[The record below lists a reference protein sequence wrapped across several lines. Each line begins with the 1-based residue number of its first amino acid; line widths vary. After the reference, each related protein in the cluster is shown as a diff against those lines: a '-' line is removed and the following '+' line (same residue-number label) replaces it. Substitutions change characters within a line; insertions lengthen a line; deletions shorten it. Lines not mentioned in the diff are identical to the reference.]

1 MFEKNF
7 QLNDETLQVVEHI
20 GQHMPGGFF
29 IYRAE
34 GDEELLY
41 ANKACLD
48 IFGCETMDQFRQLTG
63 YSFKGIP
70 HPEDYEKI
78 SASIDEQIF
87 TQNSDN
93 NDYVEYRIIRRDGSV
108 RWVDD
113 YGHYAETDAYGGI
126 YYVFI
131 SDITEKKV
139 RMESDLAVRMA
150 VIEALSRQY
159 NTVWLITDVEAE
171 TFSLYRGDMR
181 DTSIHSMPIQSALTE
196 MRYSQAKVYYI
207 NNSVSPSDRERLQK
221 ELELKNIVRNL
232 EDRGLY
238 NVTYR
243 RVMEDRERYFRIEF
257 AGVDMPGGK
266 RGVVCGFKDVDDE
279 VREEQAIQQALR
291 EAIDAADASNKAKSD
306 FLSSMSHDI
315 RTPMNGIIGMTAIA
329 ATHIDDPERVT
340 DCLKKITEASSHL
353 LALINDVLD
362 MNKIESGRIEL
373 REDEFDLPALID
385 GLLSM
390 TRPQLIEHRH
400 SLEVHIEDIVHEKVI
415 GDSRRL
421 QQVLVNLM
429 SNAIKYTPDGGRIQL
444 SLCERPARPSGVA
457 CFEFV
462 FEDNGY
468 GMTEEF
474 LQHIFEPFSRA
485 NDKKT
490 ASIQGTGLGLAITRN
505 IVRMMGGDIRVESR
519 YGLGSRFT
527 VELYLRQQQT
537 EETDYTAFEDL
548 HVLVADDDAASCES
562 ACAILN
568 DLGMNSE
575 WVLSGRAA
583 VDRVRTRHDQGRD
596 FYAVILDWKMPDM
609 DGVETTRRIRD
620 LVGED
625 VPIIIISA
633 YDWSD
638 IEHDARGAGANA
650 FISKPL
656 FKTKFVD
663 LFRSLVEI
671 GNTGDSGGSP
681 LRSLEDLYLHGRR
694 ALLAEDIAINAEI
707 VLNVL
712 RMTGMETDWVQ
723 DGAAA
728 VERVSQIPD
737 GYYDIIFMDI
747 MMPVMNGN
755 EAAEKIRALDR
766 PYARE
771 VPIIA
776 MTANA
781 FEDDRRSSIRAG
793 MNDHIAKPLDFN
805 ELAEVLQ
812 KYIH

>member
-87 TQNSDN
+87 TQNSD

-232 EDRGLY
+232 EERGLY

-609 DGVETTRRIRD
+609 DGVETIRRIRD

-728 VERVSQIPD
+728 VERVSQVPD

>member
-87 TQNSDN
+87 AQNSD

-232 EDRGLY
+232 EERGLY

-728 VERVSQIPD
+728 VERVSQVPD

>member
-87 TQNSDN
+87 TQNSD

-232 EDRGLY
+232 EERGLY

-728 VERVSQIPD
+728 VERVSQVPD

>member
-34 GDEELLY
+34 GNEELLY

-87 TQNSDN
+87 TQNSD

-232 EDRGLY
+232 EERGLY

-728 VERVSQIPD
+728 VERVSQVPD

>member
-34 GDEELLY
+34 GNEELLY

-87 TQNSDN
+87 TQNSD

-232 EDRGLY
+232 EERGLY

-373 REDEFDLPALID
+373 REDELDLPALID

-728 VERVSQIPD
+728 VERVSQVPD

>member
-78 SASIDEQIF
+78 SASIDDQIF
-87 TQNSDN
+87 TQNSD

-609 DGVETTRRIRD
+609 DGVETIRRIRD

-728 VERVSQIPD
+728 VDRVSQVPD

-771 VPIIA
+771 IPIIA

>member
-87 TQNSDN
+87 TQNSD

-232 EDRGLY
+232 EERGLY

-306 FLSSMSHDI
+306 FLSSMSHEI

-537 EETDYTAFEDL
+537 EEMDYTAFEDL

-728 VERVSQIPD
+728 VERVSQVPD

>member
-87 TQNSDN
+87 TQNSD

-232 EDRGLY
+232 EERGLY

-537 EETDYTAFEDL
+537 EEMDYTAFEDL

-728 VERVSQIPD
+728 VERVSQVPD

>member
-34 GDEELLY
+34 GNEELLY

-87 TQNSDN
+87 TQNSD

-232 EDRGLY
+232 EERGLY

-596 FYAVILDWKMPDM
+596 FYAVILDWMMPDM

-728 VERVSQIPD
+728 VERVSQVPD

>member
-93 NDYVEYRIIRRDGSV
+93 DYVEYRIIRRDGSV

-159 NTVWLITDVEAE
+159 NTVWLITDVESE

-232 EDRGLY
+232 EERGLY

-609 DGVETTRRIRD
+609 DGVETIRRIRD

-728 VERVSQIPD
+728 VERVSQVPD